1 MKFFL
6 LLMLLCGC
14 DLGQQSNNSGAKTNE
29 NQDLDNNSDLKNNKV
44 KKHKLGEE
52 NLGDNNKPKAKAKA
66 EENFIDS
73 LKTLAPEKIESE
85 VNSYLYK
92 QFDGIIEHDAK
103 INKMKEI
110 ISSDIIANIYQND
123 PTKIKA
129 FYERCEFEVASIHE
143 NELKKLFKDSLSKD
157 ENIKIFLN
165 KDYAT
170 VLKNLPEYLQEDNE
184 LQQKYI
190 NQIIKNNKLTETIES
205 NLMAENSNKLLYNIY
220 NNNQAKSELDKYLSV
235 DYLDKLSKDDLLKIA
250 KNLGYQET
258 KEIINEALFEAT
270 YNAKLIK
277 TPYIQHRYD
286 LQKLLKKDNITY
298 KFDKNKYMFLSN
310 YDHYLTE
317 VLKRS
322 KDKNKDINFLL
333 KNAESLTE
341 QDKTKLTNMLN
352 N

>member
-1 MKFFL
+1 MKFCL

-14 DLGQQSNNSGAKTNE
+14 DLGQQSNNSGTKTNE
-29 NQDLDNNSDLKNNKV
+29 NKDLDSNSDLKNNKG
-44 KKHKLGEE
+44 KKHKSGKE
-52 NLGDNNKPKAKAKA
+52 NLGDNNKPKVEK
-66 EENFIDS
+66 NFIDS
-73 LKTLAPEKIESE
+73 LKTLASEKIDRE
-85 VNSYLYK
+85 VSSYIYK
-92 QFDGIIEHDAK
+92 QFDGIIEPDAK

-110 ISSDIIANIYQND
+110 IFSDIITNIYQND

-129 FYERCEFEVASIHE
+129 FYEKCKLTVGIKNEE
-143 NELKKLFKDSLSKD
+143 NFKQLFKDSLSKD

-190 NQIIKNNKLTETIES
+190 DQIIKNNKLSETIEN

-220 NNNQAKSELDKYLSV
+220 NHNKAKSELYRYLSV
-235 DYLDKLSKDDLLKIA
+235 DYLDKLSKEGLLKIA
-250 KNLGYQET
+250 KNLGYQEH
-258 KEIINEALFEAT
+258 KEITNEALFETIYAT
-270 YNAKLIK
+270 KLIK
-277 TPYIQHRYD
+277 TPYIEHRYD
-286 LQKLLKKDNITY
+286 LYKLLDKDNIIFQKY
-298 KFDKNKYMFLSN
+298 DKILGKSYN
-310 YDHYLTE
+310 YDNYLDE

-322 KDKNKDINFLL
+322 TDKNKDIKFLL
-333 KNAESLTE
+333 DNAKSLTE